1 MDNKRVY
8 RNKFEEVVTSIE
20 RAKIEDSNGV
30 IRCRKRLQDGVQK
43 RRDKNLLQNWADSHA
58 RKAGLVASPSFRGG
72 TLRQG
77 ALRPLQL
84 RDWC

>member
-20 RAKIEDSNGV
+20 RAKIEDFNGA
-30 IRCRKRLQDGVQK
+30 IRHRKRLQEGVQK
-43 RRDKNLLQNWADSHA
+43 RRDKNLLQNWAGSHA
-58 RKAGLVASPSFRGG
+58 RKAGLVASPSFGG
-72 TLRQG
+72 C
-77 ALRPLQL
+77 ALRPLRS